1 MTEQPKH
8 CKYIPAIYY
17 TDTRFIRAMWR
28 TGEIMSSAKEFD
40 TEEDAQA
47 WIDAVRKFWATPKMK
62 NDVLFESSAII
73 KVFK

>member
-1 MTEQPKH
+1 
-8 CKYIPAIYY
+8 
-17 TDTRFIRAMWR
+17 MWR

>member
-1 MTEQPKH
+1 
-8 CKYIPAIYY
+8 
-17 TDTRFIRAMWR
+17 MWR

-73 KVFK
+73 WMINNPTWWGFTAAFAWCLVAVWVIK

>member
-8 CKYIPAIYY
+8 CKYIPTIYY
-17 TDTRFIRAMWR
+17 TRWR